1 MTDTKRRKVKDLA
14 SQQFYKFD
22 KWILAESK
30 LKKLSPTAKLLYM
43 VLRDREE
50 LSLKNAKNFTDKE
63 GCLFQYFDQVKASEL
78 IGVSLSAIKK
88 AFKDLQDYKLIE
100 SVRQGLGKPNR
111 LYILEYEVSEDTL
124 KELSCE
130 NKKDLPADTD
140 KSNSNNDI
148 NNTCKDDI
156 IKKPKKSSENNW
168 NKNNNGNK
176 FRNFEETF
184 NNYSEDELERMIE
197 RNQRDKLNL

>member
-156 IKKPKKSSENNW
+156 IKKPKKSTKNNW
-168 NKNNNGNK
+168 NNNNNNK

-184 NNYSEDELERMIE
+184 DNYSEDELERMIE
-197 RNQRDKLNL
+197 NRQRDKLRS

>member
-50 LSLKNAKNFTDKE
+50 LSLKNAKSFTDKE

-88 AFKDLQDYKLIE
+88 AFKDLQEYKLIE

-130 NKKDLPADTD
+130 SKKDLPADTD

-156 IKKPKKSSENNW
+156 IKEPKKSSKNNW
-168 NKNNNGNK
+168 ENKGNK

-184 NNYSEDELERMIE
+184 NNYTEDEIERMIE
-197 RNQRDKLNL
+197 NKQRDKL

>member
-50 LSLKNAKNFTDKE
+50 LSLKNAKSFTDKE

-88 AFKDLQDYKLIE
+88 AFKDLQEYKLIE

-124 KELSCE
+124 EELSYE
-130 NKKDLPADTD
+130 SKKDLPADTD

-156 IKKPKKSSENNW
+156 IKEPKKSSKNNW
-168 NKNNNGNK
+168 ENKGNK

-184 NNYSEDELERMIE
+184 NNYTEDEIERMIE
-197 RNQRDKLNL
+197 NKQRDKL